1 MIDKDIKEPSLDE
14 KRLHDTR
21 EEFNLLFHDA
31 PKDKDIFKQAS
42 ISELMQ
48 NLIDFHIHAG
58 PESGSNRI
66 YDDDEIAMEAAK
78 QGLRAVVFKNHSIPS
93 FARTPLIQK
102 SINKWAAENNR
113 KPLDV
118 VGGVV
123 LNYSVGGINPAAV
136 EVCADLG
143 GRLVWLPSINA
154 SHYYTVMD
162 KTGGIEVLNEKREV
176 VQELIGVME
185 IVRDRNLILVLSHQ
199 SVYER
204 FVIIK
209 KAKEMG
215 VKKILLSHPL
225 GSVNRA
231 EPEQI
236 KEMVELG
243 AFAEVTYN
251 TSFPNLYQKGDIQ
264 GTLKLFDLV
273 GFDKIV
279 GGTECSQLGTSS
291 PAAGMELFLRTL
303 LLLGISKK
311 NIRKMLDGTPG
322 RLLYDL

>member
-1 MIDKDIKEPSLDE
+1 LIDKDIKEPSLEE

-21 EEFNLLFHDA
+21 KEFNLLFHNA
-31 PKDKDIFKQAS
+31 PKDNKIFKNAS
-42 ISELMQ
+42 INELMQ

-58 PESGSNRI
+58 PESGSNRV
-66 YDDDEIAMEAAK
+66 YDDDEIAMEATK
-78 QGLRAVVFKNHSIPS
+78 QGLKAVVFKNHSIPS
-93 FARTPLIQK
+93 FIRASLIQK
-102 SINKWAAENNR
+102 SINKWAVENNK

-123 LNYSVGGINPAAV
+123 LNYPSGGINPSAV

-154 SHYYTVMD
+154 SHYYRVMG
-162 KTGGIEVLNEKREV
+162 KSGGIEVLNEKREV
-176 VQELIGVME
+176 VVELLGIME
-185 IVRDRNLILVLSHQ
+185 IVRDRNMILVLSHQ

-264 GTLKLFDLV
+264 GTLKLFDLI
-273 GFDKIV
+273 GFNKIV

-291 PAAGMELFLRTL
+291 PAVGMELFLRTL
-303 LLLGISKK
+303 LLLGISKE
-311 NIRKMLDGTPG
+311 NIRTMLDRTPN
-322 RLLYDL
+322 RLLYEL